1 MRSSLWS
8 SWSTTWLSR
17 YTDVPLHMSNLAN
30 AEIPDQSRFFS
41 DALRHHYFFSSPLEW
56 ELLKARNCVRS
67 LSIYPASPFH
77 HENLQLYPTVGRK
90 VQWTTITQLQQLS
103 LLCQF
108 YQFLFHHL
116 PEFSE
121 PTRIKVRKGRRG
133 QAYKTVLDCYLQQND
148 LGLWQRGYGRVFN
161 TNSSSLGELMCTL
174 PMVYSSN
181 CKYPARDTAL
191 SLLKALNASL
201 ASDPWWYTN
210 SPLLLGSSCP
220 GRRLFLRQ
228 DPFKNDR
235 LISLLTEKSAIT
247 SQTHRYCYR
256 TLQLSQVESSTN
268 ILWP

>member
-108 YQFLFHHL
+108 Y
-116 PEFSE
+116 
-121 PTRIKVRKGRRG
+121 
-133 QAYKTVLDCYLQQND
+133 LQEIHYWIMQEH
-148 LGLWQRGYGRVFN
+148 
-161 TNSSSLGELMCTL
+161 TELRHSFKS
-174 PMVYSSN
+174 V
-181 CKYPARDTAL
+181 PARLTTQ
-191 SLLKALNASL
+191 K
-201 ASDPWWYTN
+201 WWI
-210 SPLLLGSSCP
+210 SC
-220 GRRLFLRQ
+220 
-228 DPFKNDR
+228 KNFVFVSFWS
-235 LISLLTEKSAIT
+235 IKPTQE
-247 SQTHRYCYR
+247 
-256 TLQLSQVESSTN
+256 
-268 ILWP
+268 